1 MSKVRKQSLPYDRLI
16 FLTIILESLVGA
28 DSELTYRISHRT
40 ALLVGKDGPERGRI
54 FEMSK
59 KYYSSRSQLVHGSGP
74 EISAGDLFNLTGLA
88 RIMILKFIS
97 LSEND
102 VAITKKELVEKLDR
116 AVVDDL
122 RVDLKSKAVVYSLI
136 ALNIIWHFLKF
147 DI

>member
-1 MSKVRKQSLPYDRLI
+1 M
-16 FLTIILESLVGA
+16 
-28 DSELTYRISHRT
+28 
-40 ALLVGKDGPERGRI
+40 VGKDGPERGRI

-74 EISAGDLFNLTGLA
+74 EISAGDLFNLTELA

-136 ALNIIWHFLKF
+136 ALNII
-147 DI
+147 